1 MIRGPSVSFSI
12 WLAFCVTE
20 TVLCL
25 IPGPAVLLVVS
36 TALGRGLRS
45 GLGAALG
52 ILAANTLYFS
62 LSATGVVAAHAAS
75 RDLFAAIRWLGA
87 GYLIWI
93 GLRMLRSRPSRQATA
108 QPVAPTRSFV
118 RGFVVQSANPKALV
132 FFVALLPQFIN
143 PAVPVPKQVLML
155 GASSLLI
162 ELLVLTGYAHGAIR
176 ARELVGL
183 RFAGAMRRAGGVLL
197 VAVGIRLAFSR
208 S

>member
-162 ELLVLTGYAHGAIR
+162 ELLVLTGYAH
-176 ARELVGL
+176 
-183 RFAGAMRRAGGVLL
+183 
-197 VAVGIRLAFSR
+197 
-208 S
+208 